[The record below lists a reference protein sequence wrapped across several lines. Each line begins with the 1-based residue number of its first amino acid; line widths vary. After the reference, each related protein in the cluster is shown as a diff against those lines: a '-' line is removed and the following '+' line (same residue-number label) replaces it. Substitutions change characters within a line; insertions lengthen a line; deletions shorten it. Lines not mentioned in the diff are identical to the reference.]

1 MIIKLIVVRIVA
13 VSVGRSVRRSIYMV
27 AGRVSGGNP
36 CPAGDGGGSSGTLLC
51 FEFLQVKTDLFLASA
66 RARGG
71 EPKGVRS
78 GRVDCVCLCCLRG

>member
-1 MIIKLIVVRIVA
+1 MIIKLIVVRIVGRFGA
-13 VSVGRSVRRSIYMV
+13 LSTWSPAKSVAAATRARPVTV
-27 AGRVSGGNP
+27 VVVT
-36 CPAGDGGGSSGTLLC
+36 GGSGALLC